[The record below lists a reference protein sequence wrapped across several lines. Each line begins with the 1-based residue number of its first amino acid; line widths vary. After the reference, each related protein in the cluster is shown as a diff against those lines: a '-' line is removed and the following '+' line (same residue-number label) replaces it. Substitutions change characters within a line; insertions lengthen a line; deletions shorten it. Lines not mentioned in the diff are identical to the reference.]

1 MKLIESYLLYL
12 LLQEREWNTPTENP
26 DAFDIN
32 LFARVLGKEDDIGEF
47 GKTRHVLQPSM
58 YNIYIKNYLGDYMGR
73 PDTMNSQTTRRIGF
87 KQFLKDL
94 DKIKKRIEFAKKI
107 KNKIPSNFFKSV
119 SGYGET
125 NDPGGD
131 TGDGGDDGGDG
142 GADGGG
148 E

>member
-26 DAFDIN
+26 GSFDVEV
-32 LFARVLGKEDDIGEF
+32 FARVLGKEDDIDEF
-47 GKTRHVLQPSM
+47 GKIRYALQPSM
-58 YNIYIKNYLGDYMGR
+58 YNIYIKNFLGDYMGR
-73 PDTMNSQTTRRIGF
+73 PDTMNSQTMRHIGF

-107 KNKIPSNFFKSV
+107 KDKTPSNFFKPV
-119 SGYGET
+119 SAHGET

-131 TGDGGDDGGDG
+131 TGSDGGDG
-142 GADGGG
+142 GAG